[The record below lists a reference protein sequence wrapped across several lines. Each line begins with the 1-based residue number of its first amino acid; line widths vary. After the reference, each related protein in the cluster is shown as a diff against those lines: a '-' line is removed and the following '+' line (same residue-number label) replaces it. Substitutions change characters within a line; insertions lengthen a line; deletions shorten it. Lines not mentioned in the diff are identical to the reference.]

1 MTQQE
6 MKKIVKEARE
16 NVISTSTNQDGEE
29 LILVATEEGCDI
41 ELKMKEIVNHV
52 REGSLSSVVNI
63 EGEKLIFSAT
73 KEGCKIVVNE
83 NSGFRRVLYFDLNGR
98 MTYMKYDGKWRKD

>member
-16 NVISTSTNQDGEE
+16 NVISTSVNENGEE

-41 ELKMKEIVNHV
+41 V
-52 REGSLSSVVNI
+52 
-63 EGEKLIFSAT
+63 T
-73 KEGCKIVVNE
+73 KQNNGW
-83 NSGFRRVLYFDLNGR
+83 RRVTGYNMNGA
-98 MTYMKYDGKWRKD
+98 MEYQTYDGRWK